1 MDIISAATLLFLIM
15 DPLGNLPIVL
25 SILKHLEPKRRRI
38 ILIRELFFA
47 LAILLL
53 FLFAGKSIMA
63 FLHVQPE
70 TLSISGG
77 IILFIIA
84 IKMIFP
90 SAGSVTGL
98 AAGEEPFIVPMA
110 IPMLAGPSV
119 IAAILLLSTQ
129 HPNRLVELS
138 GAVFIAWL
146 ATFIILMFS
155 GVLHRLLGERGLK
168 AVERLMGLLLVMI
181 STQMFLD
188 GMKSYM
194 NI

>member
-1 MDIISAATLLFLIM
+1 MDILSAATMLFLIM

-25 SILKHLEPKRRRI
+25 SILKHIDPKRRRKV
-38 ILIRELFFA
+38 LIRELIFA
-47 LAILLL
+47 LLILML
-53 FLFAGKSIMA
+53 FLFAGQSILS

-90 SAGSVTGL
+90 SAGSITGL

-110 IPMLAGPSV
+110 IPMIAGPSV
-119 IAAILLLSTQ
+119 IAALLLLSSQ
-129 HPNRLVELS
+129 HPELVELS
-138 GAVFIAWL
+138 ASVVIAWG
-146 ATFIILMFS
+146 ATFFILMFY
-155 GVLHRLLGERGLK
+155 GFFNRLLGERGLK

-188 GMKSYM
+188 GVKSYLG
-194 NI
+194 